1 MYPMLPTTGMVTL
14 PQVFASAEAWN
25 SSSFFSS
32 KVFCVESSWL
42 KTLMTFWPLT
52 ASSTKAFTSPIHI
65 CCLTK

>member
-1 MYPMLPTTGMVTL
+1 MLPTTGMVTL

-32 KVFCVESSWL
+32 KVFWVASSWL

-52 ASSTKAFTSPIHI
+52 DSSTKAFTSPIHC